1 MPTFHAA
8 DGAELSYTD
17 AGPRGTIPLLFLHGW
32 VADSGTWS
40 AVMSRLS
47 ERHRT
52 LAIDLRGFGA
62 SNAAPGPYRVETFSD
77 DLSAFVAELDLDPL
91 VAIGH
96 SMGAAVAQRFAIDRP
111 DAVEGLVLVTPVPA
125 SGVAFPPKIATMLR
139 GIAGNAV
146 NANAWLATLTHREM
160 PPEVTALMRRAAAA
174 TPVSVALESFDSWTQ
189 LNFEDEAA
197 TIETPTLVLAPE
209 HDRPMTPAFLRAK
222 VADVIE
228 GSTLRIVPDAAHY
241 LPLERPD
248 VVADAI
254 DRFVLEL

>member
-17 AGPRGTIPLLFLHGW
+17 MGPRGTIPLLFLHGW

-40 AVMSRLS
+40 AVMGRLA

-52 LAIDLRGFGA
+52 LAVDLRGFGA

-91 VAIGH
+91 IAIGH

-111 DAVEGLVLVTPVPA
+111 DAIEGLVLVTPVPA
-125 SGVAFPPKIATMLR
+125 SGVAFSPRVTAMLR
-139 GIAGNAV
+139 GIAGNAAS
-146 NANAWLATLTHREM
+146 ANAWLATLTHREP
-160 PPEVTALMRRAAAA
+160 PPEVVALMRKAAAA
-174 TPVSVALESFDSWTQ
+174 VPVSVVLESLASWTT
-189 LNFEDEAA
+189 LDFEDEAA

-209 HDRPMTPAFLRAK
+209 HDRPMTPTFARAK
-222 VADVIE
+222 VANVIP
-228 GSTLRIVPDAAHY
+228 GSRFTVVPDASHY

-248 VVADAI
+248 IVAEAI
-254 DRFVLEL
+254 DRFIMDL